1 MVIKVLVRDR
11 ARFTAP
17 VMGRRGVLAVF
28 AGLVAACS
36 STPPPRAGGR
46 IVGLGNPVTETLY
59 ALGVGE
65 RVVGAD
71 LSSQHP
77 AAAAALPKVGYYRQ
91 FSAEGVL
98 SLAPDL
104 VLASDGAGPAVALE
118 RVRGAGVVVQVLAL
132 ADDLAG
138 ARANVRAIAAAVDR
152 VEEGERL
159 ISALDATV
167 AEAEALVGRTTTR
180 PRALFVYARGP
191 GMVQVA
197 GLGTPAAEL
206 MRLAGAVNAVD
217 AVREFKPI
225 SAEAVIAARPD
236 FVVVPSRGLESVGG
250 TAGLLALPG
259 VLQTPAGAA
268 GRVIAIDDLKLLGFG
283 PRVGEA
289 LLELV
294 RALHPELSPRT

>member
-159 ISALDATV
+159 IAAHRRHSRR
-167 AEAEALVGRTTTR
+167 GSRRWWRRTTTR

-191 GMVQVA
+191 GMRPWSPA
-197 GLGTPAAEL
+197 SSTPAAEL
-206 MRLAGAVNAVD
+206 LRLAGGRQRGRRGRAN
-217 AVREFKPI
+217 
-225 SAEAVIAARPD
+225 S
-236 FVVVPSRGLESVGG
+236 SR
-250 TAGLLALPG
+250 
-259 VLQTPAGAA
+259 
-268 GRVIAIDDLKLLGFG
+268 
-283 PRVGEA
+283 
-289 LLELV
+289 
-294 RALHPELSPRT
+294 SPRRP